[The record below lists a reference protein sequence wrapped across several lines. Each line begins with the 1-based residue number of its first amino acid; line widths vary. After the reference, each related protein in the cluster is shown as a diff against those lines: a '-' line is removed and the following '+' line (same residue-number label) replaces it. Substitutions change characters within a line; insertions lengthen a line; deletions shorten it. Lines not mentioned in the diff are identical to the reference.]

1 MVSKASE
8 DLPEPD
14 RPVNTTR
21 LSRGMATSMFFRLC
35 SRAPRMVIWRA
46 SRASLLLRSAIAFG
60 TLYSTYRLGFSCTQ
74 AKTRRRPGKNA
85 GPFGP
90 AFNGRRQKADPL
102 PARTPDQAQNR
113 G

>member
-21 LSRGMATSMFFRLC
+21 LSRGMATSMFLRLC

-46 SRASLLLRSAIAFG
+46 SRADLLLRSAIGLGVRDWVFRAVG
-60 TLYSTYRLGFSCTQ
+60 QNST
-74 AKTRRRPGKNA
+74 A
-85 GPFGP
+85 GPAKCRTVRGSP
-90 AFNGRRQKADPL
+90 DGRSKNVEPL
-102 PARTPDQAQNR
+102 LARAPLQARNR